1 MLLSED
7 LLTQVEVQAKA
18 AEASAAAGP
27 VPRDPGTLV
36 WAGALR
42 WVALAGAIAAG
53 LACLSLLLPG
63 VGFLALLWAV
73 ISPVV
78 VIGLFQSRSPQVP
91 MSAGFGARMGLLTG
105 LAVSTVF
112 TVIFTAMALV
122 ERFALKGMGE
132 FDRQWVLMLDQLQTR
147 MVAQSGPDALP
158 LIKAFA
164 LPEFRAGFVLCF
176 IAFGIAILLTITTVG
191 GAFAGFTR
199 SRTKA

>member
-1 MLLSED
+1 MLSEE

-18 AEASAAAGP
+18 ADDGAAAGP
-27 VPRDPGTLV
+27 AQRDPSSLV

-42 WVALAGAIAAG
+42 WVGLAAAIAAA
-53 LACLSLLLPG
+53 LACLSLLIPG
-63 VGFLALLWAV
+63 VGFLSLLWAA

-91 MSAGFGARMGLLTG
+91 MSAGFGARIGLLTG
-105 LAVSTVF
+105 LAVSAVF

-122 ERFALKGMGE
+122 ERFAIKGMGE
-132 FDRQWVLMLDQLQTR
+132 FDKQWVLMLDQLQTR

-158 LIKAFA
+158 LIRAFA

-176 IAFGIAILLTITTVG
+176 IAFGIAILLMITTAG
-191 GAFAGFTR
+191 GAFAGFAR
-199 SRTKA
+199 SRQKA